1 MNIDCVHF
9 YVEDAVAVRQ
19 WFERSLSFQVRARGG
34 DRNTQIE
41 IVQSGAIIFV
51 IAAPRTSQS
60 PVAAFLRQ
68 HPPGVA
74 DVTFATLDLA
84 TVLQQA
90 ESQKAQIVSSV
101 HEQKWQQGRVKWCKI
116 KSIAGIEHT
125 LIERHGLTPI
135 LPQYDLN
142 YYPVLPEN
150 SPLFAAIDHIV
161 LNVAAGELQTTAT
174 WYEKALGFARQQWF
188 DIHTPRSGLLSQVLV
203 HPETGTRFPV
213 NEPTSPSSQIQEFLN
228 AHQGAGIQHI
238 ALKTPHIIH
247 AVQQLQQA
255 RVSFL
260 DVPSAYYEQLQTRSP
275 DLPLTASEWD
285 AIAHLKILADRQ
297 PQAQQTS
304 QLLLQIFTQ
313 PIFEQPTFFFELIER
328 RDRAE
333 GFGEGNFQALFEAIE
348 RQNQQLSVNNT

>member
-34 DRNTQIE
+34 DRDTQIE
-41 IVQSGAIIFV
+41 IIQSGAIVLV
-51 IAAPRTSQS
+51 IAAPRTPQS
-60 PVAAFLRQ
+60 PVAAFLHQ

-74 DVTFATLDLA
+74 DVTFATSDLDRALM
-84 TVLQQA
+84 QA
-90 ESQKAQIVSSV
+90 RSQGAQIVAPV
-101 HEQKWQQGRVKWCKI
+101 NQQEWQQGRVKWCKI
-116 KSIAGIEHT
+116 KSIAGINHT
-125 LIERHGLTPI
+125 LVERHGLTPV

-150 SPLFAAIDHIV
+150 SPLFAEIDHIV

-174 WYEKALGFARQQWF
+174 WYEKALGFERQQWF

-213 NEPTSPSSQIQEFLN
+213 NEPTSPTSQIQEFLN
-228 AHQGAGIQHI
+228 AHRGAGIQHI

-255 RVSFL
+255 GVPFL
-260 DVPSAYYEQLQTRSP
+260 NVPDCYYEQLKTRSP

-297 PQAQQTS
+297 PQSPQSS

-348 RQNQQLSVNNT
+348 RQNQLTINNN